1 MKKAI
6 LIVFILLGVSDTILS
21 QSIIGDV
28 SFCHTT
34 DKKLFSCSEG
44 NYTLQF
50 EKQQL
55 KSFFTKDSSIVFDV
69 DKKYFQL
76 KKNDKVAIILEL
88 QNSTQ
93 SVILQDKRN
102 DSTYP
107 IKFINESISC
117 QTQPYNFT
125 NIYYDSTMITLNYS
139 YCRLVSI
146 GIVDIQMGSFNFSIF
161 QCIGKPYYSWEAIFT
176 QMEKMAIGV
185 KGVKMLSNRIDGK
198 PDFISIFN
206 EKKPET
212 NLDQSMPGVEILS
225 LPKKSNCFYRVRLVT
240 NTKNSKLFDYEDI
253 IIYDKKGK
261 LKSAKVDIKQCD

>member
-6 LIVFILLGVSDTILS
+6 IIVSILFGASEVVFS
-21 QSIIGDV
+21 QSIIGNV

-55 KSFFTKDSSIVFDV
+55 KNFFTKDSSIIFDV
-69 DKKYFQL
+69 NKKYFQL
-76 KKNDKVAIILEL
+76 KKNDKIAIIMQL
-88 QNSTQ
+88 QNATQ

-102 DSTYP
+102 DSTYS
-107 IKFINESISC
+107 IKFINESFTC
-117 QTQPYNFT
+117 QSQRYNFT

-146 GIVDIQMGSFNFSIF
+146 GIVDVQMGSFNFSIF
-161 QCIGKPYYSWEAIFT
+161 QCIGKPYYSWEAIFN
-176 QMEKMAIGV
+176 QMEKADIGV
-185 KGVKMLSNRIDGK
+185 KGIKILSNRKNGN

-206 EKKPET
+206 ETKPEFNHAET
-212 NLDQSMPGVEILS
+212 MPGVEILS
-225 LPKKSNCFYRVRLVT
+225 IPKKSNRFYKVRLVT
-240 NTKNSKLFDYEDI
+240 NVKNSKLFNYEDM

-261 LKSAKVDIKQCD
+261 VKFSKTPIESCL